1 MSTSL
6 GLPWVTTDNVFETE
20 ILESDSLLEEESVL
34 NTDGQII
41 NLFDLSI
48 YASTLQHED
57 RCRYAAKLL
66 LVGCDCPYTVH
77 EEYWCNGLTI
87 SEKMPQVIN
96 LNLVNYL
103 ISQLYSD
110 ELAAKSKLFIGV
122 VLPELT
128 SKYFTKTRYNVT
140 TDENN

>member
-1 MSTSL
+1 MFMSNVFSLCLISVAIKHLMSTSL

-57 RCRYAAKLL
+57 RC
-66 LVGCDCPYTVH
+66 
-77 EEYWCNGLTI
+77 
-87 SEKMPQVIN
+87 
-96 LNLVNYL
+96 
-103 ISQLYSD
+103 SD